1 MPSKLPPKP
10 GQRPPS
16 APPDWPGYSRAV
28 RFWLIRGLVLAFV
41 LAGADVGLAALA
53 VHHGSLGVL
62 RSIVL
67 GVVAG
72 LAALWAAADGW
83 RQLADRGRAWVL
95 ASIIAGF
102 GSGLLRVIGKAIFVD
117 ETGLSSLGSALTG
130 DAAFGALMILVPA
143 GLGLVVGGWISRVD
157 FAGRFSQRDTAKAGP
172 AE

>member
-1 MPSKLPPKP
+1 
-10 GQRPPS
+10 
-16 APPDWPGYSRAV
+16 V

-53 VHHGSLGVL
+53 VHHSSLGPL

-72 LAALWAAADGW
+72 LAALWAAIDGW
-83 RQLADRGRAWVL
+83 RQLDDRGRAWVL

-117 ETGLSSLGSALTG
+117 ETGLNSLGSALTG
-130 DAAFGALMILVPA
+130 DAAFGALLILLPA
-143 GLGLVVGGWISRVD
+143 GLGLLVGGWL
-157 FAGRFSQRDTAKAGP
+157 AQREIAKAGP